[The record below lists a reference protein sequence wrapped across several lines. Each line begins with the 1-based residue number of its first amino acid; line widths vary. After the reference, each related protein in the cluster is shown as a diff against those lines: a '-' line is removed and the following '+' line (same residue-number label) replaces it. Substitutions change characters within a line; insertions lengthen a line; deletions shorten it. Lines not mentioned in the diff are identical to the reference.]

1 MGAFTF
7 RKMNA
12 PFLFNDGGSPAEYK
26 AGLELAIPYGWLW
39 QHESGTHVKVTPAGA
54 DLLA

>member
-1 MGAFTF
+1 
-7 RKMNA
+7 MNA